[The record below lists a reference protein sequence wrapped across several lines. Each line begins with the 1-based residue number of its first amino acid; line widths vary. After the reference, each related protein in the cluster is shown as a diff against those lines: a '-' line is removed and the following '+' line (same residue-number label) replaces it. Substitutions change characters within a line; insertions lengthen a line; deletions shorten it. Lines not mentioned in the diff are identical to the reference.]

1 VKPEDIDVHT
11 SISGCVGFCSS
22 AKDGKVTFSSPAGGG
37 ELTIS
42 EDKRQAEVFILILE
56 ANNPTRETTK
66 FPLING
72 KMGITA
78 LIDTTKSKISF
89 LHGWCETVDQAQQ
102 HDNTIEFTIASNG
115 VGNVE
120 NILGTSPSY
129 CETSSS
135 WMLF

>member
-1 VKPEDIDVHT
+1 VRGGGDHGAAGEVRLARA
-11 SISGCVGFCSS
+11 SR
-22 AKDGKVTFSSPAGGG
+22 AGGG
-37 ELTIS
+37 ELAIS

-89 LHGWCETVDQAQQ
+89 LHGWCKTVDQAQQ
-102 HDNTIEFTIASNG
+102 HNNTIEFTIASHG